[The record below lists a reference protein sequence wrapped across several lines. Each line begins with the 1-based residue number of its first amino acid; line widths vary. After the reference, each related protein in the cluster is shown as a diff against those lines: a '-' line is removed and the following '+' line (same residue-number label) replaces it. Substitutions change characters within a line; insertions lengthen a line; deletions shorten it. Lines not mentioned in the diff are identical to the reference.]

1 MDAVQIWSTYFL
13 SIVGQF
19 NSFIFGKNK
28 LRLCEYVLQISI
40 ISLTF
45 SFAGSFFYMFAGQI
59 DLIFIHFIFHSILNH
74 CADKGKGGVVG
85 GCCMDGNAWKN
96 AEASKGRPMT
106 FSSDSSLTT
115 KTTRRACVF
124 F

>member
-1 MDAVQIWSTYFL
+1 MDPVQLWSTHFL

-19 NSFIFGKNK
+19 ISLKFGKK
-28 LRLCEYVLQISI
+28 IKIMRIFFLQIMI

-45 SFAGSFFYMFAGQI
+45 SFAGSFFYLFSGQI

-74 CADKGKGGVVG
+74 CTDKGKGGGVS
-85 GCCMDGNAWKN
+85 CCMDSNAWKN